1 MEKTLVILKPCALQ
15 RSLIGEVIQRF
26 ERKGLQICGI
36 KMMLLND
43 EILDEHYAH
52 LADKPFFQRIKTA
65 MTKTPV
71 VVCCLKGM
79 DVVNVVRQMTGA
91 TNGRNAA
98 PGTIRG
104 DLSVSIQ
111 ENIIHASDSVENA
124 GIEIVRFF
132 ANEEIFDYSFPN
144 PASLYADY
152 EFN

>member
-15 RSLIGEVIQRF
+15 RALIGEVILRF
-26 ERKGLQICGI
+26 ERKGLHICGM
-36 KMMLLND
+36 KMMQLND

-71 VVCCLKGM
+71 IVCCLKGN
-79 DVVNVVRQMTGA
+79 DVVNVVRLMTGA
-91 TNGRNAA
+91 TNGRVAA

-104 DLSVSIQ
+104 DYSVSIQ
-111 ENIIHASDSVENA
+111 ENIIHASDTVDNAEVEIN
-124 GIEIVRFF
+124 RFF
-132 ANEEIFDYSFPN
+132 SVNEIFDYSFALPT
-144 PASLYADY
+144 SLYADY